1 MTRNAAAKYNN
12 NKVMTAS
19 PAELTLM
26 LYEGAIKFCNLAIMA
41 IEKKDLEKSNLNI
54 IKAQNIILELRST
67 LDMNYPLSNDL
78 DRLYE
83 YIYSKL
89 IEANLKKDKEI
100 IEESLDF
107 IRELRNTWKEAMTMS
122 NTLEQGANSKQAI

>member
-67 LDMNYPLSNDL
+67 LDMNYTLSNDL

-89 IEANLKKDKEI
+89 IEANLKKDKDI

-122 NTLEQGANSKQAI
+122 NTPGQGANSKQAI

>member
-1 MTRNAAAKYNN
+1 MTRNVAAKYNN

-67 LDMNYPLSNDL
+67 LDMHYPLSNDL

-83 YIYSKL
+83 YIYYKL
-89 IEANLKKDKEI
+89 IQANLEKDKDI

-107 IRELRNTWKEAMTMS
+107 IRELRNTWKEAMTIS
-122 NTLEQGANSKQAI
+122 NTPGQTSNSKQAI